1 MGMGYWGWGNIMA
14 GGPGG
19 MWLFTLLHIF
29 THFLFC
35 AIVIAVGFHL
45 VKTLKK
51 NQTSSNDSNDN
62 ISALDILKLRYAKGE
77 ISEAEFDRMKN
88 KL

>member
-1 MGMGYWGWGNIMA
+1 MCSRYRCWFSSGENIE
-14 GGPGG
+14 
-19 MWLFTLLHIF
+19 
-29 THFLFC
+29 
-35 AIVIAVGFHL
+35 
-45 VKTLKK
+45 K

-77 ISEAEFDRMKN
+77 IFEAEFDRMKN